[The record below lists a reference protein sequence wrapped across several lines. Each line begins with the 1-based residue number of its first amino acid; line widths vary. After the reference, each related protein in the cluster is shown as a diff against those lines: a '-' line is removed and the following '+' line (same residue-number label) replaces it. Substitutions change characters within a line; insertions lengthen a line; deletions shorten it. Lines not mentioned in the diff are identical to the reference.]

1 MMDNGTYILGLKK
14 EKIDTPAFLIDLDIM
29 EKNINLMSEYCKS
42 ANINLR
48 PHTKHH
54 KSPIIA
60 HKQLQAG
67 AIGICCQKLGEA
79 EVMVAAGI
87 PEILITYEI
96 IGEIKIKR
104 LMSLCNQSNII
115 VTVDS
120 HKNINDL
127 SEAATSFGVE
137 LGILLDVNV
146 GQNRCGIEPDNSV
159 IELAQ
164 LITSSK
170 NLNFKG
176 IHAYAGNIQGVFN
189 DEERFQLDKKS
200 MIKTKIAV
208 EKLTSANLPIEI
220 VTAGG
225 TGTYKFT
232 SQYSYI
238 TEIQPGSYVFM
249 DGQYRKVLEDFEIS
263 GTILATIISKPN
275 ANRIVLDSGMKTI
288 SSDQWPPIIK
298 NFQGIEFTSISD
310 EHLTLNIQNSDAK
323 ELKVGDKIEII
334 PAHND
339 TTVNLHTEFFGIRK
353 GILEC
358 VWPISARAKIR

>member
-1 MMDNGTYILGLKK
+1 MMDNTIYMLGLKK

-104 LMSLCNQSNII
+104 LMSLCNQSKII

-120 HKNINDL
+120 RENINDL

-146 GQNRCGIEPDNSV
+146 GQNRCGIEPNSTLV
-159 IELAQ
+159 ESL
-164 LITSSK
+164 SK
-170 NLNFKG
+170 QIISAPKLQFKG
-176 IHAYAGNIQGVFN
+176 IHGYAGSIQSIAN
-189 DEERFQLDKKS
+189 DEERKKADSLSMNKAEIALEQLKKLN
-200 MIKTKIAV
+200 IPV
-208 EKLTSANLPIEI
+208 EI

-225 TGTYKFT
+225 TGTYNLT
-232 SQYSYI
+232 SKYEHV
-238 TEIQPGSYVFM
+238 TEIQP
-249 DGQYRKVLEDFEIS
+249 
-263 GTILATIISKPN
+263 
-275 ANRIVLDSGMKTI
+275 
-288 SSDQWPPIIK
+288 
-298 NFQGIEFTSISD
+298 
-310 EHLTLNIQNSDAK
+310 
-323 ELKVGDKIEII
+323 
-334 PAHND
+334 
-339 TTVNLHTEFFGIRK
+339 
-353 GILEC
+353 
-358 VWPISARAKIR
+358 